1 VRAEY
6 DKLPRQAKSVE
17 VKKALAVVIGFAL
30 TLTAISCTKSVR
42 QQGVLGDWQGTI
54 EAGSGKSRLIL
65 RISEGRDNNLRG
77 TLFTIDQN
85 PDWGFGLP
93 ATVKL
98 EKSSIKLSVDDIG
111 GRYDGKI
118 NPDKVSIDGIWVQG
132 GSQSLRFQRP
142 TTETMW
148 RDTSPHKIQFIP
160 VDTNVSLEVIDW
172 GGSGR
177 PVVLL
182 AGMGNTA
189 HVFDRFAP
197 KLTDVYHVYGIT
209 RRGFGASSAPD
220 TGYLADRLG
229 DDVQAVL
236 KSLDLKAPVLVG
248 HSIAGEELSSV
259 GTRYPGMVAG
269 LVYLDAAYS
278 YAYYDRFKGDLT
290 IDLVQLRRTLDDV
303 WQGERK
309 RDPKQVIRKL
319 LEIDLSRMQTLLRE
333 RLKDMEA
340 AGDAVQESALS
351 PIAEKI
357 VDGMQ
362 KYTDI
367 NVPVLAIY
375 ALSGEYKA
383 DTEVQAKAL
392 EKGIPSAHVVRL
404 QGADHVVFMS
414 NESDVLREIN
424 NFIVALP

>member
-1 VRAEY
+1 MAGHK
-6 DKLPRQAKSVE
+6 KLE
-17 VKKALAVVIGFAL
+17 VKKALAGVIGFAL
-30 TLTAISCTKSVR
+30 MLTAISCTESGRQKS
-42 QQGVLGDWQGTI
+42 VLGDWQGTI
-54 EAGSGKSRLIL
+54 AAGFGKSRLIL
-65 RISEGRDNNLRG
+65 RIAKGNGNDLKG
-77 TLFTIDQN
+77 TLYTIDQN

-93 ATVKL
+93 ATVIL
-98 EKSSIKLSVDDIG
+98 EKSAIKLSVDDIG
-111 GRYDGKI
+111 ARYDGEI
-118 NPDKVSIDGIWVQG
+118 NPDKVVMDGTWVQG

-142 TTETMW
+142 TAETMW

-160 VDTNVSLEVIDW
+160 VDTNVNLEVLDW

-182 AGMGNTA
+182 AGYGNTA

-229 DDVQAVL
+229 DDVRAVL
-236 KSLDLKAPVLVG
+236 KSLNLWAPVLIG

-259 GTRYPGMVAG
+259 GTRYPGLVAG

-278 YAYYDRFKGDLT
+278 YAYYDRSRGNLD
-290 IDLVQLRRTLDDV
+290 IDLLQLKRTLDDV
-303 WQGERK
+303 RPGERT
-309 RDPKQVIRKL
+309 RDPKQAIRDL
-319 LEIDLSRMQTLLRE
+319 LEIDLSRLQRLLRE

-340 AGDAVQESALS
+340 AGDAVQGPPLS
-351 PIAEKI
+351 PLHQKFLA
-357 VDGMQ
+357 GMQ

-375 ALSGEYKA
+375 ALSGDYKA

-424 NFIVALP
+424 NFIVRLP